1 MNILEKKIVNNGRQI
16 ELDIAKGL
24 AILFMIAVHIQ
35 SELGDPY
42 ISTTIIGGIIDFFGT
57 IPAAPVFM
65 FLLGTGIVFSKKNE
79 PKTLI
84 KRGFKIIGLGYL
96 LNIVRTIIVFLPPLL
111 FGDISSYTSELIV
124 SLVNIDILQFA
135 GLAFMFFGLVKKMN
149 LKLNHMVILVI
160 IISLLN
166 YSLLKLQTE
175 NYILAAITGLFW
187 GSNELAAFPFTTW
200 IFYPVAGFCFGE
212 ILMRQENK
220 DVFYKKIFFVFAT
233 LLCLLIVITYKFS
246 ISSGLM
252 TEVSYYHHTLFS
264 NILFTSF
271 VLVWISLLFY
281 IKKFIPVLVQDVLK
295 RWSLNVNSI
304 YIIHWIIICMIGSTM
319 GFYSLNFVYSIITLI
334 FTMGFSDFASVF
346 FKKLLPKLEK

>member
-1 MNILEKKIVNNGRQI
+1 MNILGNKIVNNGRQI

-24 AILFMIAVHIQ
+24 AIFFMIAVHVQ

-42 ISTTIIGGIIDFFGT
+42 ISTTIIGGIVDFFGT

-65 FLLGTGIVFSKKNE
+65 FLLGTGIVFSKKSE
-79 PKTLI
+79 PKILM
-84 KRGFKIIGLGYL
+84 KRGLKLIGLGYL
-96 LNIVRTIIVFLPPLL
+96 LNIVRTMIVFLPPLL

-135 GLAFMFFGLVKKMN
+135 GFALMFFGLVKKLN

-166 YSLLKLQTE
+166 YILLNLQTE

-200 IFYPVAGFCFGE
+200 IFYPVAGFYFGE
-212 ILMRQENK
+212 ILMRQEK
-220 DVFYKKIFFVFAT
+220 KAVFYKKIFLVFTT
-233 LLCLLIVITYKFS
+233 LLCLLIVIAYKFS

-264 NILFTSF
+264 NVLFTSF
-271 VLVWISLLFY
+271 VFVWISGLFY
-281 IKKFIPVLVQDVLK
+281 IKKFIPALVQDVLK

-304 YIIHWIIICMIGSTM
+304 YIIHWIIISIIGSTI
-319 GFYSLNFVYSIITLI
+319 GFYGLNFVYNIVLSIFIIGMSDYISICLI
-334 FTMGFSDFASVF
+334 
-346 FKKLLPKLEK
+346 KIK